1 VIVATWNLENLYL
14 PGGDFGPRD
23 EAAYEAKLAAL
34 ATAIEAIAPDVLA
47 VQEVGDPEAL
57 GDLVARVG
65 GTWHV
70 ELSEQP
76 DERGIRVGFISRAPI
91 ERTTAF
97 RRFPDRLAPVQVQD
111 GGETTSEMGRGGL
124 AIAVGGIDLV
134 VCHLKSKLLSFPDG
148 RFNPRDEGER
158 ARYAA
163 YAMSLRAAEVV
174 TVRAEVDVLLPDRAV
189 VVMGDLNDEVQAAT
203 TQVLLGPPGS
213 EIGTPGFDAP
223 DQGDP
228 RRLWNLAPL
237 IPAERRYT
245 RIYRGRRELID
256 HVLVSHALVGR
267 VVRADTTPQPPPSI
281 TEFPAARRNAS
292 GSDHRPV
299 FAEFDLTA
307 ARP

>member
-23 EAAYEAKLAAL
+23 EDAYEAKLEAL
-34 ATAIEAIAPDVLA
+34 AAAIGAMAPDVLA
-47 VQEVGDPEAL
+47 MQEIGDPAAL
-57 GDLVARVG
+57 EDLVARVG

-70 ELSEQP
+70 ALSEEP

-91 ERTTAF
+91 DRTTAF
-97 RRFPDRLAPVQVQD
+97 RRFPDGLAPVQVED
-111 GGETTSEMGRGGL
+111 GDVTASEMGRGGL
-124 AIAVGGIDLV
+124 AIAVGDVDLV
-134 VCHLKSKLLSFPDG
+134 SCHLKSKLLSFPGG

-163 YAMSLRAAEVV
+163 YAMYLRAAEVV
-174 TVRAEVDVLLPDRAV
+174 TVRAQADALLPDRAV

-223 DQGDP
+223 DKGDP

-267 VVRADTTPQPPPSI
+267 VTRVDTSTTALPSI
-281 TEFPAARRNAS
+281 TEEPSVRRDEP
-292 GSDHRPV
+292 GSDHSPV
-299 FAEFDLTA
+299 VVEISG
-307 ARP
+307 